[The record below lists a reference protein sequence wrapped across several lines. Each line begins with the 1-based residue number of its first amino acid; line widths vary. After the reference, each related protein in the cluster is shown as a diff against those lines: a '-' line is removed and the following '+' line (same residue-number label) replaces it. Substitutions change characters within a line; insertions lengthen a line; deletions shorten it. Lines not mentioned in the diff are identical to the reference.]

1 MSNGIF
7 TLISEEKLED
17 VLATLHA
24 LMDIPIRM
32 IDTDG
37 NDLIALGT
45 PTQYCRMLQKSAFGF
60 EACRRQAIDAGV
72 RAQVLGEAYVFSCKA
87 NLNLIAF
94 PLINRSQLLGT
105 ILIGPFLMDTPDST
119 LVSDLAD
126 GYTISPRN
134 ALELYDELQGLR
146 ILPPEKVNHLRKLTE
161 HLLAPLLPAER
172 VLLIKSQEKLYQQS
186 KINESIQLYKG
197 EKPSGSQRFFYEKE
211 SELLLKVR
219 TGDIRQAKAVLN
231 ELLGH
236 VLFSEGGKL
245 ESVRVRAIEL
255 TTLLSRVAIDGGANA
270 AFAFE
275 LNNKFISVMNQEQNM
290 DELCYLLQDM
300 VESFMD
306 AMFNAKDKGNAYV
319 RKALQYIAS
328 NYEANLTLTGVA
340 AYLGVS
346 PNYFSTLFHKTVGE
360 SFREHLCRVRIEE
373 SKRLLLSTDISLNQ
387 IGLAVG
393 FSDQSYYSKVFKRIT
408 GLTPGE
414 YRT

>member
-1 MSNGIF
+1 MANGIF

-17 VLATLHA
+17 VLSTLHA

-45 PTQYCRMLQKSAFGF
+45 PTQYCRMLHKSAFGS
-60 EACRRQAIDAGV
+60 EVCRRQAVDAGV
-72 RAQVLGEAYVFSCKA
+72 RAQVLGEAYVFSCQA

-126 GYTISPRN
+126 GYAISPRKV
-134 ALELYDELQGLR
+134 LELYDELQGLR

-328 NYEANLTLTGVA
+328 NYETNLTLTGVA

>member
-1 MSNGIF
+1 MINGIF
-7 TLISEEKLED
+7 TLISKETLVN
-17 VLATLHA
+17 VLSTLHA
-24 LMDIPIRM
+24 LMEIPIRM
-32 IDTDG
+32 IDADG
-37 NDLIALGT
+37 KDLIALGT
-45 PTQYCRMLQKSAFGF
+45 PTPYCHRLQTSAFG
-60 EACRRQAIDAGV
+60 ADSCCRQALAAGR
-72 RAQVLGEAYVFSCKA
+72 RAQALGEAYVFSCCA

-94 PLINRSQLLGT
+94 PLVNRSQLLGT
-105 ILIGPFLMDTPDST
+105 ILIGPFLMDIPDST
-119 LVSDLAD
+119 LVSDLVD
-126 GYTISPRN
+126 DYTISPRN
-134 ALELYDELQGLR
+134 VLELYDELRELCV
-146 ILPPEKVNHLRKLTE
+146 LPPEKVNYLRKLTE
-161 HLLAPLLPAER
+161 HLLSPLLPAER
-172 VLLIKSQEKLYQQS
+172 ALLIKSQEKLYQQS

-197 EKPSGSQRFFYEKE
+197 EKPFASQKFFYEKE
-211 SELLLKVR
+211 TELLLKVR

-236 VLFSEGGKL
+236 VLFSEGGRL
-245 ESVRVRAIEL
+245 ESVRVCAIEL

-275 LNNKFISVMNQEQNM
+275 LNNKFISAMNREQNM

-306 AMFNAKDKGNAYV
+306 AMFNAKDKGNVYV

-328 NYEANLTLTGVA
+328 NYETNLTLTGVA

-373 SKRLLLSTDISLNQ
+373 SKRLLLSTDFSLNQ

-408 GLTPGE
+408 GLSPGE